1 MPRTLALETSGR
13 SGSIALAEGGE
24 ILAENAFPHGL
35 RHAAN
40 LIPAI
45 DALCRRV
52 GWSPRDIRRVC
63 VSVGPGS
70 FTGLRA
76 GVTLAKT
83 LAFATGAQVVA
94 VPSLRAL
101 ADNAPP
107 DARHVLCAIDA
118 GRGNVFAARYER
130 VGDEWVER
138 EPVRQ
143 EAISDALARAPR
155 PLWLLGDAVG
165 SHADQIPDAP
175 EVHRTPPESWVG
187 RASAVAGIGAAMAA
201 RGEFADPFAL
211 TPLYVRRPG
220 PEEKRLAAAS
230 KTPSDTRE
238 PRAHAD

>member
-24 ILAENAFPHGL
+24 ILAEDAFPHGL

-45 DALCRRV
+45 DALCRGV
-52 GWSPRDIRRVC
+52 GWTPRDIRRVC

-70 FTGLRA
+70 FTGLRV

-83 LAFATGAQVVA
+83 LAFATGAQIVA
-94 VPSLRAL
+94 VPSLRTL
-101 ADNAPP
+101 AENAPA

-130 VGDEWVER
+130 DGEEWIER

-143 EAISDALARAPR
+143 EPLADALARAPR

-165 SHADQIPDAP
+165 SHADAIPAAP
-175 EVHRTPPESWVG
+175 DLHKTPPDLWIN
-187 RASAVAGIGAAMAA
+187 RAAAVASVGAAMAS